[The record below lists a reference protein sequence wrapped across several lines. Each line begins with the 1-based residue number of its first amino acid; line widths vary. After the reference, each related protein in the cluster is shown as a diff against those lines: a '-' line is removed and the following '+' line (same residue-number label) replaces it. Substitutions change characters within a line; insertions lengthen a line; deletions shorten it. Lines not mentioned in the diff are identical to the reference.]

1 VHLYFARHGES
12 EANVLKIFSNETG
25 SYGLT
30 EKGRTQAA
38 ALAELL
44 APEGL
49 TRAFTSPLLRA
60 VQTAEIVCSR
70 LNIPFEARNALRE
83 FGVGDHEGSCQL
95 HAWEEYNQVEKAWL
109 IDGNTKARIGGGE
122 CLDDI
127 SLRFMPFID
136 EVIHSFGETDERIL
150 LIGHGGTF
158 ACMLPN
164 LFSNI
169 DRGFALEHHISNAG
183 FILGE
188 YCKPQFI
195 CQRWVDVLFE
205 ASCG

>member
-30 EKGRTQAA
+30 EKGRAQAES
-38 ALAELL
+38 LAESLVS
-44 APEGL
+44 EKI
-49 TRAFTSPLLRA
+49 TRAFSSPLLRA

-70 LNIPFEARNALRE
+70 LNISFETRSALRE
-83 FGVGDHEGSCQL
+83 FGVGDHEGSCQV
-95 HAWEEYNQVEKAWL
+95 HAWEEYGQVEKAWL

-127 SLRFMPFID
+127 ALRFMPFI
-136 EVIHSFGETDERIL
+136 EELEKSFGETGERIL
-150 LIGHGGTF
+150 LFGHGGTF

-164 LFSNI
+164 LFCNI
-169 DRGFALEHHISNAG
+169 DRGFALDHHINNASY
-183 FILGE
+183 ILGE

-195 CQRWVDVLFE
+195 CLRWVDILFE
-205 ASCG
+205 ISCV